1 MWEDLCELEGRLGM
15 RYLTHESEDAFWRR
29 QGAKPHPLIKKVAA
43 NPPPMTNYYVNIH
56 TIHEQIAAAAN
67 SSDLDSSSLDQQVPN
82 GTSQASRAPN
92 KPPSSTTNN
101 ETACVSPDSDSK
113 RKSYVAL
120 PDEEVTLLHEHA
132 QRIGY
137 TVSTV

>member
-1 MWEDLCELEGRLGM
+1 MGI

-29 QGAKPHPLIKKVAA
+29 QGAKPHPLDKPQALA
-43 NPPPMTNYYVNIH
+43 PPPTTNYYVNIH
-56 TIHEQIAAAAN
+56 TIHEQIAAATN
-67 SSDLDSSSLDQQVPN
+67 SSDLDSSTSSLDQQIPVSSASN
-82 GTSQASRAPN
+82 TTASNSQSSKQAESTSGISQD
-92 KPPSSTTNN
+92 T
-101 ETACVSPDSDSK
+101 SK

-120 PDEEVTLLHEHA
+120 PDKDVTLLHEHA